1 MIEIGQEL
9 YLKNLLSFRKQLT
22 QAEVQKEM
30 NNIENFIKENNLTI
44 VGPKISTTYSVT
56 QAMMPT
62 MDIEVLIPVDK
73 EFTETDMYKL
83 KKEFKLTN
91 CLKASHKGNPMT
103 FQNTVINLQ
112 KHIQDNKL
120 MPISSL
126 YAINIKEAKTPEEME
141 NFQTEAYVS
150 INPNIL

>member
-30 NNIENFIKENNLTI
+30 NDIDNFIKKNNLTI

-73 EFTETDMYKL
+73 EFTETNMYKL
-83 KKEFKLTN
+83 KKNL
-91 CLKASHKGNPMT
+91 
-103 FQNTVINLQ
+103 NLQ
-112 KHIQDNKL
+112 I
-120 MPISSL
+120 
-126 YAINIKEAKTPEEME
+126 A
-141 NFQTEAYVS
+141 
-150 INPNIL
+150 